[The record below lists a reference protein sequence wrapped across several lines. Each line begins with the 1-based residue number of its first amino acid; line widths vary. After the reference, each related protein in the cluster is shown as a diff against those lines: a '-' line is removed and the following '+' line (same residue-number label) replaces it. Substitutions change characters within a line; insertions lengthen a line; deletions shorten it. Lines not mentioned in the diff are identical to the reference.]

1 MDLNRSI
8 LAFSE
13 DIYNQKKPLQS
24 MRSSTHDLKEGI
36 LIALVGIVGLIRV
49 LDSLSEA
56 GPMITIM
63 LYLMSFLFITIAL
76 IGINI
81 IIKR

>member
-1 MDLNRSI
+1 
-8 LAFSE
+8 
-13 DIYNQKKPLQS
+13 
-24 MRSSTHDLKEGI
+24 MRSSIHDVKEGI
-36 LIALVGIVGLIRV
+36 LITFVGIVGLIRV

-63 LYLMSFLFITIAL
+63 LYIMSFLFITIAL

-81 IIKR
+81 IIKV

>member
-1 MDLNRSI
+1 
-8 LAFSE
+8 
-13 DIYNQKKPLQS
+13 
-24 MRSSTHDLKEGI
+24 MRSSIHDVKEGI
-36 LIALVGIVGLIRV
+36 LITLVGIVGLIRV

-63 LYLMSFLFITIAL
+63 LYLMSFLFITISL

-81 IIKR
+81 IIKG